1 MQTCGSSDDSD
12 GAEVPSNSRRLEIM
26 KKTVKQAEDD
36 QRLCSYLKLICVKSI
51 VVNLLVQLKSLML
64 SHMSS

>member
-1 MQTCGSSDDSD
+1 MQRCGSSDDSD
-12 GAEVPSNSRRLEIM
+12 GAEVRSNSRRLEIM

-51 VVNLLVQLKSLML
+51 VNLLVQLKPLML